1 MNKDNV
7 INDNEIN
14 PEYFEVNDDL
24 EDTLDLTEIL
34 KNGDE
39 NGRKD

>member
-14 PEYFEVNDDL
+14 PEYFEVNDNL

-34 KNGDE
+34 KNGDDDE
-39 NGRKD
+39 RKD